1 MKILDQHVKKT
12 RLQRLGAPRNT
23 SLMTLASQAKEPFS
37 FSKTKLLCFA
47 YQIYV
52 SFVLSK
58 LFYHNWQLTIVTTKK
73 IKSGSK
79 LSLHFQHKDFKSKKK
94 KKVIKTGHF
103 ETRNW
108 SRGRIWWLTDCTVC
122 LQHNFLDF
130 GVKEG
135 MTVSSTSLACPIL
148 RMCRS

>member
-1 MKILDQHVKKT
+1 MYSVELLIFIFSWWYCHTDQATKYLNNILNKNHLKILDQHVKKT

-94 KKVIKTGHF
+94 KKK
-103 ETRNW
+103 
-108 SRGRIWWLTDCTVC
+108 L
-122 LQHNFLDF
+122 
-130 GVKEG
+130 
-135 MTVSSTSLACPIL
+135 
-148 RMCRS
+148 